1 MISGQ
6 EGSLRSIGKY
16 QILGPLGRGSMGLVY
31 KARDPEIGR
40 VVAIK
45 TLRKILSAD
54 PQDVEAAVRR
64 FKFEAR
70 SAGNLRHPNI
80 ITIFE
85 VNHDAETPF
94 IVMDYVEGESLDS
107 IIEKERRVAPATMV
121 QYLNQVA
128 AGLDYAHSR
137 GVVHRDIKPSNILV
151 DRSGNVFILD
161 FGIASINESFPGAEQ
176 TGSMAPIMGTP
187 GYMSPEQ
194 ILNEKLDH
202 RTDLFSLAVVAFECL
217 TGQRPFPGD
226 NFTTVIGNILNS
238 KPLSL
243 TALIPEMPLPLE
255 AEFEKALA
263 KSREDRFESAS
274 RMLAAFAHA
283 AGVDAGDGRGSPRAP
298 MRTRKMSAWKSIKR
312 VWGDET
318 QTGPSKTSPVAE
330 AASAPKS
337 GQSAPWEAVKQA
349 PVADS
354 FSERMRMGTGSHPGA
369 IFSHGDHAVGS
380 QPFLRFKQSPARIVA
395 LSVAFACLV
404 VASVVLWYALEPEA
418 APVVARQGS
427 SNQNGANP
435 ALDAQTAGAQIGELV
450 VPGVDPLPKDKTVHE
465 MNDRE
470 LLGVIVRGGV
480 SEEMIIDALRE
491 CRQRNVPAL
500 VDASVFPLQ
509 HDSFLVRLETI
520 RILGEMGDK
529 RIVPQLMLSLDDHDP
544 LVRKE
549 VAVTLGKLGDRRALG
564 YLNARLF
571 KEEMADVKAE
581 IKNAIERING
591 FPMGR

>member
-1 MISGQ
+1 
-6 EGSLRSIGKY
+6 
-16 QILGPLGRGSMGLVY
+16 MGLVY

-85 VNHDAETPF
+85 VNHDADTPY
-94 IVMDYVEGESLDS
+94 IIMDYVEGESLDA
-107 IIEKERRVAPATMV
+107 IIEKERKLAPTTMI
-121 QYLNQVA
+121 QYLSQVA

-161 FGIASINESFPGAEQ
+161 FGIASINESFPDAEHGA
-176 TGSMAPIMGTP
+176 SMAPIMGTP

-238 KPLSL
+238 QPLSL
-243 TALIPEMPLPLE
+243 TALIPEAPLPLE
-255 AEFEKALA
+255 AEFEKSLA
-263 KSREDRFESAS
+263 KKREDRFESAS
-274 RMLAAFAHA
+274 RMISAFAHA
-283 AGVDAGDGRGSPRAP
+283 AGIDAGDGKGSPRAP

-312 VWGDET
+312 VWGEESPS
-318 QTGPSKTSPVAE
+318 GPSKAPPVADTGT
-330 AASAPKS
+330 ASQATGK
-337 GQSAPWEAVKQA
+337 APWEAVKPA
-349 PVADS
+349 PVADT
-354 FSERMRMGTGSHPGA
+354 FSERMRLGTGAHPGA
-369 IFSHGDHAVGS
+369 IFSHGDHAVGT
-380 QPFLRFKQSPARIVA
+380 QPFLRFKQSPVRMIA
-395 LSVAFACLV
+395 LAVAFSCLV
-404 VASVVLWYALEPEA
+404 VASVVLWYAFEPEQA
-418 APVVARQGS
+418 GGAGVKLANSNVNSAGAIVEGQAP
-427 SNQNGANP
+427 
-435 ALDAQTAGAQIGELV
+435 GAQIGELV
-450 VPGVDPLPKDKTVHE
+450 VPNVDPVPQGKSVHE

-480 SEEMIIDALRE
+480 SEELIIDALRE
-491 CRQRNVPAL
+491 CRLRKVPSL
-500 VDASVFPLQ
+500 VDASVVPLQ
-509 HDSFLVRLETI
+509 HDSFLVRMETI

-549 VAVTLGKLGDRRALG
+549 VAIALGKLGDRGSLG
-564 YLNARLF
+564 YLNARML
-571 KEEMADVKAE
+571 KEEMVDVRAE
-581 IKNAIERING
+581 IKNSIERING